1 MFEFI
6 VKNLP
11 VLVLAFLSGLAT
23 LLGVILGSHGK
34 RSATHIAFGTAFAAG
49 VMILISFF
57 ELIPGAYSI
66 IQFKSLIWVTIG
78 ACVVWGINRILP
90 HIHSV
95 KAIEDCDGKCMVRMS
110 YLLAIGLILH
120 DFPEGFAIPSSFES
134 STDLGFLLV
143 AATFIHNIPEG
154 YVLTVASA
162 KYNCNKFFYK
172 SALFS
177 GISTLS
183 GAILGVILIHYFSF
197 LNPIFL
203 SIAAGAML
211 FISFHEL
218 IPTSLRI
225 GRKRVLVAGGFVSF
239 ILYFLLEIA
248 F

>member
-1 MFEFI
+1 MAEF
-6 VKNLP
+6 VAKNLP
-11 VLVLAFLSGLAT
+11 VLLLAFLSGLAT
-23 LLGVILGSHGK
+23 LLGVFLGSRGK
-34 RSATHIAFGTAFAAG
+34 KTAIHISFGTAFAAG
-49 VMILISFF
+49 IMVLISLF
-57 ELIPGAYSI
+57 ELIPGAYNN
-66 IQFKSLIWVTIG
+66 IQLKSLLWVAIG
-78 ACVVWGINRILP
+78 AGLVWGINKILP
-90 HIHSV
+90 HLHSV
-95 KAIEDCDGKCMVRMS
+95 KAIEDCDAKCMVQMS

-134 STDLGFLLV
+134 SKDLGFLLV

-162 KYNCNKFFYK
+162 KYKSSKFSYK

-218 IPTSLRI
+218 IPASLRN
-225 GRKRVLVAGGFVSF
+225 GRKRVLATGVLSSVL
-239 ILYFLLEIA
+239 LYFLLEIA